1 MFIFPDRGE
10 YMKFQ
15 FDRPSCQ
22 NLRKALRK
30 EWLETNGLGDYAS
43 SSLVCCNTRKYHG
56 LFVAELD
63 KPAGRHVLLST
74 LEESLLMAGR
84 EFYFSCRKHPGLY
97 FPRGHEYMQAA
108 SVGLWPTFRYR
119 FGDVTL
125 TRELMLLPGR
135 HVLLIRYKASI
146 ASPETPPLRLRIKPL
161 LACRNMHSVVRAHED
176 MDKTAS
182 PTLFGISVRPDA
194 QLPALF
200 LQLDSPFT
208 WQAAPDWY
216 YNVEYLVE
224 QERGFAFQEDLF
236 MPGVFE
242 VDLAPGHAVY
252 LTVSTESLQKEHNRH
267 EFDSLWQ
274 AESRRRLEEEAAA
287 DTLQKHLAR
296 EGQRFLTSTPGS
308 GSTTADSIV
317 AGYHWF
323 GSWGRDTM
331 IALPGLTFFAGR
343 QTLGE
348 EILGRTSA
356 AMRDGLIPNVFSADG
371 KHAYNSVDASL
382 WYVWAVQMLLQ
393 AAPDRLAFVKE
404 HCWPAIRE
412 IIRAYGSGEVPFVR
426 PDVEG
431 FLNVGDEHTQLT
443 WMDAVVNGQPVT
455 PRHGQPVEISALWY
469 NALAFA
475 DQLAKSFDE
484 PQWQNSV
491 DQRDRMRTVFVHR
504 HWVTEYRGDYLADV
518 WRDGERDIRVR
529 PNQLFAVS
537 LPFPILEED
546 NFAAVVSRV
555 RQCLLTSCGLR
566 TLAPSA
572 SDYCSLYEGGP
583 EARDRA
589 YHQGTVWPWLL
600 GAYGDALLRAA
611 WDEQGAAYGLLQT
624 LTPLFGSHL
633 GGAGIGS
640 ISEIFDGDPPHL
652 PNGCIAQAWSVAECL
667 RLLKKLEKVAPQVYV
682 QWEAALLQGGR

>member
-1 MFIFPDRGE
+1 
-10 YMKFQ
+10 MKFQ
-15 FDRPSCQ
+15 FDRPACQ

-56 LFVAELD
+56 LFVTELAR
-63 KPAGRHVLLST
+63 PAGRHVLLST
-74 LEESLLMAGR
+74 LEESLLMAGK
-84 EFYFSCRKHPGLY
+84 EFFFSCRKHPGVY

-108 SVGLWPTFRYR
+108 SAGLWPSFRYR

-161 LACRNMHSVVRAHED
+161 LACRNMHTVIRADKAIDSSV
-176 MDKTAS
+176 S
-182 PTLFGISVRPDA
+182 PTLYGASVRPDP
-194 QLPALF
+194 QLPELF
-200 LQLDSPFT
+200 LQMDGPSS
-208 WQAAPDWY
+208 WQTAQDWY
-216 YNVEYLVE
+216 YNIEYLVE
-224 QERGFAFQEDLF
+224 QERGFPFQEDLF
-236 MPGVFE
+236 MPGIFE
-242 VDLAPGHAVY
+242 VDLVPGHAVY
-252 LTVSTESLQKEHNRH
+252 LTVSTESLQKEHSRH
-267 EFDSLWQ
+267 DFERLWQ
-274 AESRRRLEEEAAA
+274 EESQRRIDEEAET
-287 DTLQKHLAR
+287 DSLQKHLAR
-296 EGQRFLTSTPGS
+296 EGKRFLIATPGS
-308 GSTTADSIV
+308 TTGRIDSIV

-343 QTLGE
+343 QALGE
-348 EILGRTSA
+348 QILANMGA
-356 AMRDGLIPNVFSADG
+356 AVRDGLIPNVFSADG
-371 KHAYNSVDASL
+371 RHAYNSVDASL

-393 AAPDRLAFVKE
+393 VDPQRMGFVKE
-404 HCWPAIRE
+404 YCWPAIKE
-412 IIRAYGSGEVPFVR
+412 ILRAYAGGQVPFVR
-426 PDVEG
+426 ADEEG
-431 FLNVGDEHTQLT
+431 FLDVGDEQTQLT
-443 WMDAVVNGQPVT
+443 WMDAVVDGRPVT

-475 DQLAKSFDE
+475 DHLARRFDE
-484 PQWQNSV
+484 PHWQDSV
-491 DQRDRMRTVFVHR
+491 DQRDRMRAVFVHR
-504 HWVTEYRGDYLADV
+504 HWIKDYRGDYLADV
-518 WRDGERDIRVR
+518 WRDGERDFRVR

-546 NFAAVVSRV
+546 NYASVVSRV
-555 RQCLLTSCGLR
+555 RQCLLTPCGLR

-572 SDYCSLYEGGP
+572 NEYCSLYEGGP
-583 EARDRA
+583 GERDKA

-611 WDEQGAAYGLLQT
+611 WDEEGAARDLLHT

-667 RLLKKLEKVAPQVYV
+667 RLLNRLEKVAPQAYA
-682 QWEAALLQGGR
+682 QWENALLQGDR